1 MPEQLKD
8 SLDRERLE
16 KLLGLMSS
24 PHDGE
29 ALAAARKAD
38 ALVRSAK
45 LTWAEVLAG
54 PPRPNQYQPP
64 HANMRKESRWS
75 DGQAGVPNP
84 PAATLRLS
92 DQEVIDALLA
102 SERVPAR
109 LKSMVQGYAQR
120 MTTEGL
126 SRDDRAHL
134 RNLYAKLRP

>member
-1 MPEQLKD
+1 MPEELN
-8 SLDRERLE
+8 DRVDRQRLE
-16 KLLGLMSS
+16 KLLGLMGS

-45 LTWAEVLAG
+45 LTWADVLAG
-54 PPRPNQYQPP
+54 PPRPGQPQEP
-64 HANMRKESRWS
+64 HANMRKDARWH
-75 DGQAGVPNP
+75 DGQAGVPEP
-84 PAATLRLS
+84 PASTLRLS

-120 MTTEGL
+120 MTSEGL